1 MFIQIYSKGVFTFLK
16 NHILSNG
23 RLKITGIMGKIE
35 LGQTPEKLY
44 NFVNQ
49 STDKNINWYLGRQL
63 APGKEGNLAG
73 SCHKDTKHIKTKLGS
88 AQPTR

>member
-1 MFIQIYSKGVFTFLK
+1 
-16 NHILSNG
+16 
-23 RLKITGIMGKIE
+23 MGTIE

-63 APGKEGNLAG
+63 APGKV
-73 SCHKDTKHIKTKLGS
+73 I
-88 AQPTR
+88 